1 MSNGFTLKTVDGS
14 VYDSSKSSGM
24 MSLQAPEM
32 SSTDLA
38 INLARAIGQGLTFGF
53 ADEAEGFA
61 RSVLG
66 DESYEEARDSARA
79 GLEQFREEM
88 PITAYGAEI
97 AASIPSAVVGGAG
110 LTAARLAGKIPQAA
124 AMGAAY
130 GAGTA
135 EEVSDIPVSAGLGAA
150 TGAGLQKVAPRVT
163 QGAKELLRRGVP
175 VTIGQMFGG
184 GAKRLEE
191 AATSVPFMGDVIKSA
206 QRRAMER
213 FGAAAF
219 NEALEP
225 IGKKIPKS
233 LTGREAYEAAE
244 AQISK
249 AYDDVIK
256 DIDLPA
262 GQTFVQNVS
271 GVVAKFA
278 DDLPKKEA
286 DQLTKTINREIIRRI
301 KNGRLSKQ
309 DFKDAQSA
317 IRQEAYDFS
326 TAQSGYERKLG
337 DALNDV
343 AGELFEVLAKEAP
356 DLATQLKNVDTAYS
370 RFVPLQKATAKA
382 DEGIF
387 TPAKLRQ
394 EVRSGGRRTPA
405 AMAKG
410 ELPMQQLAETGQE
423 VLGARLPES
432 GSAVRGL
439 VGVGALGGM
448 GAGAGMPLEAMALGG
463 LAGGLYTRPA
473 QYLLRSG
480 IPAAAGLAR
489 TPAAAGLLSQA
500 LPSPISSA
508 EAGTVPVQEIYTN
521 PQGLKYA
528 ITEQGATLLGE

>member
-1 MSNGFTLKTVDGS
+1 MGFEFID
-14 VYDSSKSSGM
+14 
-24 MSLQAPEM
+24 APEM
-32 SSTDLA
+32 AGDAPSAEMSNTDLA

-61 RSVLG
+61 RGVLG
-66 DESYEEARDSARA
+66 GQGYEKIRDEARA

-88 PITAYGAEI
+88 PLAAYGSEI
-97 AASIPSAVVGGAG
+97 VASIPSAVVGGAG
-110 LTAARLAGKIPQAA
+110 LQALRLTGKIPQAA
-124 AMGAAY
+124 ALGAAY
-130 GAGTA
+130 GSGTA
-135 EEVSDIPVSAGLGAA
+135 EEISDVPVSAGLGAA

-163 QGAKELLRRGVP
+163 QEAQELLRRGVP

-191 AATSVPFMGDVIKSA
+191 AATSVPFMGDVIKGA

-256 DIDLPA
+256 GIDLPA
-262 GQTFVQNVS
+262 GQSFVQSVS
-271 GVVAKFA
+271 GTVGKYAG
-278 DDLPKKEA
+278 DLPKKEA
-286 DQLTKTINREIIRRI
+286 DQLAKTINREITNRI

-317 IRQEAYDFS
+317 IRGQAYTFS
-326 TAQSGYERKLG
+326 TSTDAYQKQLG

-356 DLATQLKNVDTAYS
+356 DLATQLKKVDTAYS

-387 TPAKLRQ
+387 T
-394 EVRSGGRRTPA
+394 
-405 AMAKG
+405 
-410 ELPMQQLAETGQE
+410 
-423 VLGARLPES
+423 RLS
-432 GSAVRGL
+432 CDR
-439 VGVGALGGM
+439 
-448 GAGAGMPLEAMALGG
+448 
-463 LAGGLYTRPA
+463 
-473 QYLLRSG
+473 
-480 IPAAAGLAR
+480 
-489 TPAAAGLLSQA
+489 
-500 LPSPISSA
+500 
-508 EAGTVPVQEIYTN
+508 
-521 PQGLKYA
+521 K
-528 ITEQGATLLGE
+528 

>member
-1 MSNGFTLKTVDGS
+1 MGFEFID
-14 VYDSSKSSGM
+14 
-24 MSLQAPEM
+24 APEM
-32 SSTDLA
+32 AGDAPSTEMSNTDLA

-66 DESYEEARDSARA
+66 DESYQEARDSARA

-88 PITAYGAEI
+88 PLAAYGSEI
-97 AASIPSAVVGGAG
+97 VASIPSAVVGGAG

-130 GAGTA
+130 GSGTA
-135 EEVSDIPVSAGLGAA
+135 EEISDVPVSAGLGAA

-163 QGAKELLRRGVP
+163 QEAQELLRRGVP

-191 AATSVPFMGDVIKSA
+191 AATSVPFMGDVIKGA

-256 DIDLPA
+256 GIDLPA
-262 GQTFVQNVS
+262 GQSFVQSVS
-271 GVVAKFA
+271 GTVGKYAG
-278 DDLPKKEA
+278 DLPKKEA
-286 DQLTKTINREIIRRI
+286 DQLTKTINREITNRI

-317 IRQEAYDFS
+317 IRGQAYTFS
-326 TAQSGYERKLG
+326 TSTDAYQKQLG

-356 DLATQLKNVDTAYS
+356 DLATQLKKVDTAYS

-394 EVRSGGRRTPA
+394 EIRAGGRRTPA
-405 AMAKG
+405 AMARG
-410 ELPMQQLAETGQE
+410 ELPMQQLAEAGQD

-432 GSAVRGL
+432 GSAVRGM
-439 VGVGALGGM
+439 VGVGALGGA
-448 GAGAGMPLEAMALGG
+448 GAGVGMPLEAMALGG
-463 LAGGLYTRPA
+463 AAGGLYTRPA
-473 QYLLRSG
+473 QAFLRES
-480 IPAAAGLAR
+480 IPATARALR
-489 TPAAAGLLSQA
+489 TPAAAGLLAQE
-500 LPSPISSA
+500 LPSPISPA
-508 EAGTVPVQEIYTN
+508 EAGTVPVQEVYTT
-521 PQGLKYA
+521 PSGLRYA